1 MKSKKRKI
9 KKKDLILGLIL
20 ITILYILLV
29 QYYDVE
35 GIGPDN
41 SKIGFALLNYKFH
54 ELTGYNARLYNLTE
68 YLGVLPFILVAY
80 YGIVGLIQLI
90 QRKSIFKVDKKI
102 INLGFFYISLLLVY
116 IFFEKVI
123 INYRPILIDHK
134 LEASFPSS
142 HTLLAL
148 CVCISS
154 LLISK
159 DYIKND
165 KIRKIVDIIT
175 YIVMGL
181 LVVGRL
187 LSGVHWLTD
196 IIGAVLISYVLV
208 SIYDYSI
215 SKK

>member
-1 MKSKKRKI
+1 M
-9 KKKDLILGLIL
+9 
-20 ITILYILLV
+20 LYLLFH
-29 QYYDVE
+29 YCY
-35 GIGPDN
+35 
-41 SKIGFALLNYKFH
+41 ALFY
-54 ELTGYNARLYNLTE
+54 
-68 YLGVLPFILVAY
+68 
-80 YGIVGLIQLI
+80 
-90 QRKSIFKVDKKI
+90 
-102 INLGFFYISLLLVY
+102 FYISLLLVY